1 MTTGQRIRAARKAA
15 NMTQA
20 ELAQKLGIPFQS
32 ISQWERDIRNPKKET
47 LIRIADALGVSISD
61 LCDFSLQAERDKIK
75 EEISEITSKLNTAT
89 EEERN
94 ELEYAL
100 GVLEESCDD
109 IDFIAA
115 IQPYLS
121 DLEPLSDDEAALKTL
136 LNSIGFDIIKTRGN
150 YFFTHEHGGSG
161 IFTSEISTDDLNE
174 LLSCAQNGLKIAAKT
189 LELKLMRKAF
199 GPHYPA
205 KIIIPPP
212 SAPQA
217 DTDTTNEEPTPEDE

>member
-1 MTTGQRIRAARKAA
+1 MNKSETFASRLERLLQLRNITK
-15 NMTQA
+15 A
-20 ELAQKLGIPFQS
+20 ELSRRTGISRSS
-32 ISQWERDIRNPKKET
+32 ITHYVKGDWEGKQDAVYAIAEATGVNEAWLMGYDVPMCKAEHIPPTAIDADDAIIWEAKE
-47 LIRIADALGVSISD
+47 DE
-61 LCDFSLQAERDKIK
+61 DFLRK
-75 EEISEITSKLNTAT
+75 
-89 EEERN
+89 
-94 ELEYAL
+94 
-100 GVLEESCDD
+100 
-109 IDFIAA
+109 

-121 DLEPLSDDEAALKTL
+121 KLEPLSDNEAALKTL

-150 YFFTHEHGGSG
+150 YFFTHEHGG
-161 IFTSEISTDDLNE
+161 SEISTDDLNE

-217 DTDTTNEEPTPEDE
+217 DTDTTNEEPTLESLKSGE